1 MARRA
6 SDSTES
12 EGSRRT
18 RFSVA
23 VPISLVNLIPPG
35 TNKSALVSKLL
46 EDNIGRFSSIP
57 PEEIRALR
65 KKKAKKMVL
74 KEIGDMSRKIAVEA
88 ANEDTKVFS
97 HTLMKIDERI
107 VDLRDIQ
114 RQLEVIREEL
124 IYVKKDRFDHIKQTV
139 EDAIRGTLHEMELTD
154 SIEPPKRKEK
164 KEIEKQIEE
173 EKIAEILDVRDTQN
187 TAIIVASPTQVD
199 SSSLPIELDKEVTIV
214 PGLTFTRT
222 K

>member
-88 ANEDTKVFS
+88 ANEDTKIFS

-114 RQLEVIREEL
+114 RQLEVI
-124 IYVKKDRFDHIKQTV
+124 
-139 EDAIRGTLHEMELTD
+139 
-154 SIEPPKRKEK
+154 
-164 KEIEKQIEE
+164 
-173 EKIAEILDVRDTQN
+173 
-187 TAIIVASPTQVD
+187 
-199 SSSLPIELDKEVTIV
+199 
-214 PGLTFTRT
+214 
-222 K
+222 